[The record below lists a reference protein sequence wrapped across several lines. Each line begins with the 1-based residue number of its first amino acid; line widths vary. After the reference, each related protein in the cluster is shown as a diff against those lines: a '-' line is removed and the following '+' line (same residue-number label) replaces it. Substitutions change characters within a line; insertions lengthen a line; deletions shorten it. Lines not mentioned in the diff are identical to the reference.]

1 MNILLL
7 IMWLVAGVI
16 TLIVGDID
24 RFEYFL
30 VWGMLILKYIES
42 IGWDKRK
49 ERIRQHL
56 DELTI
61 LVDKCVETA
70 NRIEW
75 SEEENN
81 D

>member
-49 ERIRQHL
+49 ERIRQYL